1 MGRDFWVSRKSAVF
15 QKHRILLTVFFTI
28 GYISV
33 SHSSVSVLLAV
44 TSVLLAVISVLMAV
58 ISVLAVTVTSGA
70 VNAVI
75 GGGGG
80 SRT

>member
-1 MGRDFWVSRKSAVF
+1 MGRDFWVSRKSAMF

-44 TSVLLAVISVLMAV
+44 TSVLMA
-58 ISVLAVTVTSGA
+58 VTSGA

-80 SRT
+80 SRA

>member
-28 GYISV
+28 GDISV

-44 TSVLLAVISVLMAV
+44 TSVLMAV
-58 ISVLAVTVTSGA
+58 TSVLAVAVTSGA

-80 SRT
+80 SRA

>member
-44 TSVLLAVISVLMAV
+44 TSVLMAV
-58 ISVLAVTVTSGA
+58 TSVLAVAVTSGA

-80 SRT
+80 SRA

>member
-44 TSVLLAVISVLMAV
+44 TSVLMAV
-58 ISVLAVTVTSGA
+58 ASVLAVAVTSGA

-80 SRT
+80 SRA

>member
-44 TSVLLAVISVLMAV
+44 TSVLMAV
-58 ISVLAVTVTSGA
+58 TSVLAVAVTSGA

-80 SRT
+80 NRA

>member
-44 TSVLLAVISVLMAV
+44 TSVLMAV
-58 ISVLAVTVTSGA
+58 TSVLAITVTSSA

>member
-44 TSVLLAVISVLMAV
+44 TSVLMAV
-58 ISVLAVTVTSGA
+58 TSVLAVAVTSGA
-70 VNAVI
+70 VHAVI

-80 SRT
+80 SRA

>member
-44 TSVLLAVISVLMAV
+44 TSVLMAVTSVLV
-58 ISVLAVTVTSGA
+58 IAVTSGA

-80 SRT
+80 SRA

>member
-1 MGRDFWVSRKSAVF
+1 MGRDFWVSRKSTVF
-15 QKHRILLTVFFTI
+15 QKYRILLTVFFTI

-44 TSVLLAVISVLMAV
+44 TSVLMAV
-58 ISVLAVTVTSGA
+58 TSVLAVAVTSGA

-80 SRT
+80 SRA